1 MISSVVSEIL
11 ESEQQQTYEEA
22 LNIELLQLAT
32 LLVRNMTQ
40 ELVDHRKVHITA
52 YLANWFSSKK
62 QFLN

>member
-40 ELVDHRKVHITA
+40 ELVDHRKVYITA
-52 YLANWFSSKK
+52 YFANWFHRKNS
-62 QFLN
+62 F